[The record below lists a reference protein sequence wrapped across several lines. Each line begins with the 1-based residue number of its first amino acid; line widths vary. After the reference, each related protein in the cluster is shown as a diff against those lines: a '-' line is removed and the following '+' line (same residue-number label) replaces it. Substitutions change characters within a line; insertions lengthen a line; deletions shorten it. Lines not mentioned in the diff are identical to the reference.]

1 MTSLKFGTSG
11 LRGLV
16 RDMPPDVCARY
27 VDAFLRHI
35 EAGGAPASRMLLV
48 GRDLRR
54 SSPAIA
60 DACLAAAGAAG
71 YAAVDCGALPT
82 PALAL
87 EAMRLGVPAIMVT
100 GSHIPADRNGLKFY
114 RPDGEIAKA
123 DEAGILACLD
133 AARRDPVEDGPI
145 LPDAAPPEAG
155 RLALE
160 NYRRRY
166 RAPGGAFPLAGPL
179 AGMRVGVWQHSSV
192 ARDLIAEVLAGLGA
206 ATVALGRS
214 DTFVAVD
221 TEALGP
227 EDAGRAAGWARAHR
241 VDAIVSSDGDAD
253 RPLIADEQGRF
264 LRGDVVGLL
273 TALALGADTVVTPVT
288 SSSAVELSGLF
299 GRTVRTRV
307 GSPYVIEA
315 MAACGAGVVVGF
327 EANGGVLLGSPI
339 EGQGFALAAL
349 PTRDALLPI
358 VAVLALARRRGRTVS
373 QLAGEMPAR
382 FTASGRMEH
391 VAAGESAALLTPLA
405 DRRGAAAFLGG
416 DAELAGI
423 DTMDGVRLTLATGET
438 VHFRASG
445 NAPELRCYC
454 EASTAARASLLLEE
468 GLARASTAIAALRA
482 GG

>member
-35 EAGGAPASRMLLV
+35 ETGGAPASRMLLV
-48 GRDLRR
+48 GRDLRQ
-54 SSPAIA
+54 SSPAIV

-71 YAAVDCGALPT
+71 YAALDCGVLPT

-145 LPDAAPPEAG
+145 LPAAAPPEAG
-155 RLALE
+155 GLALE

-166 RAPGGAFPLAGPL
+166 RAPGGAFPL

-206 ATVALGRS
+206 EAVVLGRS

-315 MAACGAGVVVGF
+315 MAADGAGVVVGF
-327 EANGGVLLGSPI
+327 EANGGVLLGSPV
-339 EGQGFALAAL
+339 EAQGFALAAL
-349 PTRDALLPI
+349 PTRDALLPV

-373 QLAGEMPAR
+373 QLVGELPAR
-382 FTASGRMEH
+382 FTASGRIEH
-391 VAAGESAALLTPLA
+391 VAAGESAALLTTLA
-405 DRRGAAAFLGG
+405 DRRAAAAFLGD

-468 GLARASTAIAALRA
+468 GLARASAAIAALRA

>member
-35 EAGGAPASRMLLV
+35 EAGGAPASRMLLI
-48 GRDLRR
+48 GRDLRQ
-54 SSPAIA
+54 SSPAIV
-60 DACLAAAGAAG
+60 DACLAAAGTAG
-71 YAAVDCGALPT
+71 YAVVDCGALPT
-82 PALAL
+82 PSLAL

-133 AARRDPVEDGPI
+133 AARRDPVGEDPN
-145 LPDAAPPEAG
+145 PTVVAQPEAG
-155 RLALE
+155 GLALE
-160 NYRRRY
+160 NYRRRCLS
-166 RAPGGAFPLAGPL
+166 LAGGFSL
-179 AGMRVGVWQHSSV
+179 AGLRVGVWQHSSV

-206 ATVALGRS
+206 ETVALGRS
-214 DTFVAVD
+214 DSFVAVD

-299 GRTVRTRV
+299 RRTVRTRV

-315 MAACGAGVVVGF
+315 MAADGAGVVVGF
-327 EANGGVLLGSPI
+327 EANGGVLLGSPV
-339 EGQGFALAAL
+339 EGRGFALAAL

-373 QLAGEMPAR
+373 QLVGELPAR
-382 FTASGRMEH
+382 FTASGRIEH
-391 VAAGESAALLTPLA
+391 VAAGESGLLLATLA
-405 DRRGAAAFLGG
+405 DRRGAAAFLGD

-468 GLARASTAIAALRA
+468 GLARASAAIAALHA